1 MSICTIFLLIIEL
14 LILVI
19 LSISINIQWK
29 KIYKIMSRL
38 IKEMFMGLL
47 INTVNASNQTKCVLL
62 SNQKCDIQL
71 TFIKFTS

>member
-1 MSICTIFLLIIEL
+1 
-14 LILVI
+14 
-19 LSISINIQWK
+19 
-29 KIYKIMSRL
+29 MSRL